1 MTRTVR
7 CMPGSGIVEAV
18 DDLNT
23 ALETTYGV
31 QVAVRLGIH
40 TGPVIVGEMGSG
52 DRHENLALGETPNIA
67 ARLEGVAQ
75 PGTVLMS
82 DETRRLVAGAFD
94 HDDLGQQ
101 DLKGV
106 NRAVQVFRVRG
117 MRPRPADLTPAP
129 PC

>member
-1 MTRTVR
+1 MHA
-7 CMPGSGIVEAV
+7 GLGIVEAV

-23 ALETTYGV
+23 ALETTHGV

-52 DRHENLALGETPNIA
+52 DRHENLVLGETPNIA

-82 DETRRLVAGAFD
+82 DETRRLVAGAPTMTT
-94 HDDLGQQ
+94 LAS
-101 DLKGV
+101 K
-106 NRAVQVFRVRG
+106 
-117 MRPRPADLTPAP
+117 T
-129 PC
+129 